1 MFNQCNF
8 IGRLG
13 QEPTFRHTPSGVPV
27 ANFSIATSEKFK
39 DQSGQIQERTEWIDV
54 VAWKQLAEIC
64 AKYLEKGKLV
74 FISGKFQTRKWQDK
88 SGQDRYST
96 EIVAQTMK
104 MLDSPG
110 QQNTGAGQNAGQSQ
124 QQNNAQAP
132 GNTGGY
138 HGQNTSHGYASN
150 PGQPQQAGPSG
161 YGQQSGPAGYGQPQN
176 NAQPGGAPEPPPFD
190 PDAEI
195 PF

>member
-13 QEPTFRHTPSGVPV
+13 QDPEQRFTASGTPVT
-27 ANFSIATSEKFK
+27 NFSIATSEKYK
-39 DQSGQIQERTEWIDV
+39 DQNGQVQEKTEWINV

-64 AKYLEKGKLV
+64 AQYLEKGKLV
-74 FISGKFQTRKWQDK
+74 FISGKLQTRKWQDK

-110 QQNTGAGQNAGQSQ
+110 SGQSAGQPQ

-138 HGQNTSHGYASN
+138 ARQNQGH
-150 PGQPQQAGPSG
+150 PQQ
-161 YGQQSGPAGYGQPQN
+161 QNGPAGYGQPQN
-176 NAQPGGAPEPPPFD
+176 GQQPGGAPEPPPFNFD
-190 PDAEI
+190 DSI

>member
-13 QEPTFRHTPSGVPV
+13 QEPTLRHTPSGVPV

-39 DQSGQIQERTEWIDV
+39 DQSGQIQERTEWIDI

-64 AKYLEKGKLV
+64 ASYLTKGKLV

-104 MLDSPG
+104 MLDGPGNPG
-110 QQNTGAGQNAGQSQ
+110 QPQ

-138 HGQNTSHGYASN
+138 AGQNGGQSASQGYASN
-150 PGQPQQAGPSG
+150 GRAYGSGHPQD
-161 YGQQSGPAGYGQPQN
+161 
-176 NAQPGGAPEPPPFD
+176 NAQPGGAPEPPAFN
-190 PDAEI
+190 PDDEI

>member
-13 QEPTFRHTPSGVPV
+13 QDPTLRYTSSGVPV

-64 AKYLEKGKLV
+64 GKYLEKGKLV
-74 FISGKFQTRKWQDK
+74 FISGKLQTRKWQDK

-110 QQNTGAGQNAGQSQ
+110 NTGAGQNQGQSR
-124 QQNNAQAP
+124 QQN
-132 GNTGGY
+132 
-138 HGQNTSHGYASN
+138 
-150 PGQPQQAGPSG
+150 
-161 YGQQSGPAGYGQPQN
+161 GPAGYGQPLNGQ
-176 NAQPGGAPEPPPFD
+176 QPGGAPEPPPFNLD
-190 PDAEI
+190 DSI

>member
-13 QEPTFRHTPSGVPV
+13 QDPEQRFTASGAPV
-27 ANFSIATSEKFK
+27 TNFSIATSEKYK
-39 DQSGQIQERTEWIDV
+39 DQNGQVQEQTEWVNV

-74 FISGKFQTRKWQDK
+74 FISGKLQTRKWQDK
-88 SGQDRYST
+88 NGQDRYST

-110 QQNTGAGQNAGQSQ
+110 NTGAGQNPGQPR
-124 QQNNAQAP
+124 QQNNTQAP

-150 PGQPQQAGPSG
+150 HGQP
-161 YGQQSGPAGYGQPQN
+161 QQSGPAGYGQQN
-176 NAQPGGAPEPPPFD
+176 NAQPGGAPEPHFN
-190 PDAEI
+190 PDDSI